1 MKDADW
7 ERKRDLRQEQH
18 LRRLGTRNPHCTN
31 CGETDPAALTGM
43 SPHILCYRC
52 KAFPAGRS
60 PKEEHHPAG
69 WHNSPVTVPIPAN
82 DHRVLS
88 DMQRGWPESTLRNP
102 DGSPLLVAAAML
114 RGWLDVLQL
123 IIERTV
129 GRIPT
134 FLEVLDQG
142 LRSELGEQWWER
154 LGLQGTT
161 I

>member
-1 MKDADW
+1 MKDADS
-7 ERKRDLRQEQH
+7 EQKRELRREQH
-18 LRRLGTRNPHCTN
+18 LRRLGTRDPRCVN
-31 CGETDPAALTGM
+31 CGETNPAALTDTA
-43 SPHILCYRC
+43 PHIICYLCQ
-52 KAFPAGRS
+52 ALATGR
-60 PKEEHHPAG
+60 PPTEVHHPAG
-69 WHNSPVTVPIPAN
+69 RHNSPVTVPIPAN

-129 GRIPT
+129 GLIPP
-134 FLEVLDQG
+134 FLEALDEG
-142 LRSELGEQWWER
+142 LRSEFGERWWEK
-154 LGLQGTT
+154 LDLQRST